1 MEGKL
6 PPPLAA
12 QPDPSLWLDFE
23 TPGRVTVRTGKVE
36 LGQGILTALT
46 QLVADGLGV
55 TPAQVD
61 MRSASTHRW
70 PNEGFTVGSL
80 SLEQSGPVMGT
91 LGAVMRSRLMEAA
104 ATGLRRSSAPWRQ

>member
-1 MEGKL
+1 MDPKL
-6 PPPLAA
+6 PPALAA
-12 QPDPSLWLDFE
+12 QPDPALWLAFD

-55 TPAQVD
+55 SPAQVD
-61 MRSASTHRW
+61 MRSAFTHRW

-80 SLEQSGPVMGT
+80 SLEQSGPVMCTVNGCSSRPAST
-91 LGAVMRSRLMEAA
+91 SRSRP
-104 ATGLRRSSAPWRQ
+104 LRDTPVTSAP